1 MQSRSL
7 SIALNNFCFAFLTLV
22 WTPIKSRLLHTQ
34 SLHALAWIRWTY
46 CEHQPTH
53 TFKNIVTKNYCY
65 TPTHRHTHALL
76 INLPVKFIYQL
87 CSLYVSRS
95 SAGRES
101 RTKIRWVA
109 VLKTATP
116 SRLHINSP
124 GGFIQRLRCLFL
136 GLGPSVGP
144 APYQFMKCDYSEAS
158 WQQSFCLKM
167 QVSGSW
173 TRPSSGT
180 HPPPSL
186 WILISTIIWH
196 MTHTH
201 TEETRECVQP
211 LRPSAKLSRGG
222 RGGMSKRSGAAG
234 RGVQATLG
242 EVCEKM
248 RIGSYCHTPK
258 HKLHG
263 EPRPENEFLLSGCS
277 RMKFISSCC
286 S

>member
-1 MQSRSL
+1 MLQIVSTSKVIRQLPTSKHFGDSVEEKQEETSSRTFAFSRGWGSASLQYKIKKDSFPLWIMQSRSL

-144 APYQFMKCDYSEAS
+144 APPPTITNSWSVITQRRHDSRAS
-158 WQQSFCLKM
+158 
-167 QVSGSW
+167 
-173 TRPSSGT
+173 
-180 HPPPSL
+180 
-186 WILISTIIWH
+186 
-196 MTHTH
+196 
-201 TEETRECVQP
+201 
-211 LRPSAKLSRGG
+211 A
-222 RGGMSKRSGAAG
+222 
-234 RGVQATLG
+234 
-242 EVCEKM
+242 
-248 RIGSYCHTPK
+248 
-258 HKLHG
+258 
-263 EPRPENEFLLSGCS
+263 
-277 RMKFISSCC
+277 
-286 S
+286 

>member
-116 SRLHINSP
+116 SRLHINRDCAVCSWDSDP
-124 GGFIQRLRCLFL
+124 PW
-136 GLGPSVGP
+136 GL
-144 APYQFMKCDYSEAS
+144 
-158 WQQSFCLKM
+158 
-167 QVSGSW
+167 
-173 TRPSSGT
+173 
-180 HPPPSL
+180 PPP
-186 WILISTIIWH
+186 TITNSWSVITQRRH
-196 MTHTH
+196 DS
-201 TEETRECVQP
+201 RA
-211 LRPSAKLSRGG
+211 SA
-222 RGGMSKRSGAAG
+222 
-234 RGVQATLG
+234 
-242 EVCEKM
+242 
-248 RIGSYCHTPK
+248 
-258 HKLHG
+258 
-263 EPRPENEFLLSGCS
+263 
-277 RMKFISSCC
+277 
-286 S
+286 